1 MCVDLGE
8 SISAGSVIARVHA
21 MGRTGVAA
29 REYRAALDGI
39 LAARHFPGI
48 IRTGDTLAVVAVQL

>member
-1 MCVDLGE
+1 MPWG
-8 SISAGSVIARVHA
+8 G
-21 MGRTGVAA
+21 TGVAA

-48 IRTGDTLAVVAVQL
+48 IRTGDTLAVVAVRL